1 MIFSC
6 FFSPYISVNDWGLI
20 FKKLFIHNL
29 NILLYMAKDDRSSI
43 NPFTGKS
50 HFDIVNDDKFLED
63 SYNEYYS
70 MINQAQLL
78 DNTPNGQLVRN
89 VAIRLI
95 QAVERF
101 LSEIGRSDYTEDYYD
116 WDFHLVADDTVN
128 AFCMPGGKIVMFSG
142 ILSVANTEEKVAF
155 ILGHEMA
162 HALLDHSRTR
172 ISAQKAQNTIS
183 SAAWFGS
190 FALDLVGL
198 GEIGSLTRAA
208 TNIATVGSQFLLMNP
223 WGRDQ
228 EIEADKLGMMIIH
241 WAGYD
246 ISSIPA
252 FWQSMAGGNPN
263 NHDFF
268 STHPSDS
275 KRIESMNALIAEIEN
290 QKDFHSSP
298 VLSDSHPGN
307 NKTQKAVGENVA
319 KYCQNCGS
327 PADIDAKFCTN
338 CGFKFDEELRCG
350 NCGNIVGS
358 HDTFCTNCGN
368 KL

>member
-1 MIFSC
+1 
-6 FFSPYISVNDWGLI
+6 
-20 FKKLFIHNL
+20 
-29 NILLYMAKDDRSSI
+29 MAKDDRSAI
-43 NPFTGKS
+43 NPFTGKK
-50 HFDIVNDDKFLED
+50 HFDMVNDDEFLRE
-63 SYNEYYS
+63 SYNEYYTL
-70 MINQAQLL
+70 INQSQLL
-78 DNTPNGQLVRN
+78 DNTPDGQIVRN

-95 QAVERF
+95 QAVESH
-101 LSEIGRSDYTEDYYD
+101 LAQIGRSDYTEDYYD

-183 SAAWFGS
+183 SAAWIGS

-198 GEIGSLTRAA
+198 GEIGNLTRAA
-208 TNIATVGSQFLLMNP
+208 TNIATVGSQFFLMNP

-228 EIEADKLGMMIIH
+228 ELEADKLGMMIIH

-246 ISSIPA
+246 ITHIPA
-252 FWQSMAGGNPN
+252 FWQAMAGGNPN
-263 NHDFF
+263 SHDFF

-275 KRIESMNALIAEIEN
+275 KRIAVMNELIHEIEN
-290 QKDFHSSP
+290 QKDFYSSP
-298 VLSDSHPGN
+298 VLDTTPTPKEEFMDSHKPN
-307 NKTQKAVGENVA
+307 INV
-319 KYCQNCGS
+319 KYCQNCG
-327 PADIDAKFCTN
+327 AQAEAGDKFCTSCGAKFEVELKCPN
-338 CGFKFDEELRCG
+338 CGASIDRADL
-350 NCGNIVGS
+350 
-358 HDTFCTNCGN
+358 FCTNCGN

>member
-1 MIFSC
+1 
-6 FFSPYISVNDWGLI
+6 
-20 FKKLFIHNL
+20 
-29 NILLYMAKDDRSSI
+29 MAKDDRSSV

-50 HFDIVNDDKFLED
+50 HFDIVNDDKFLEE

-78 DNTPNGQLVRN
+78 DDTPNGQIVRN

-95 QAVERF
+95 QAVENH
-101 LSEIGRSDYTEDYYD
+101 LAKIGRSDYTKDYYD
-116 WDFHLVADDTVN
+116 WDFHLVADNTVN

-172 ISAQKAQNTIS
+172 LSAQNAQNAIT
-183 SAAWFGS
+183 SAAWIGS

-198 GEIGSLTRAA
+198 GEIGGLARAA
-208 TNIATVGSQFLLMNP
+208 TNVASVGSQFFLMNP

-228 EIEADKLGMMIIH
+228 ELEADRLGMMIIH

-246 ISSIPA
+246 ISQIPA

-263 NHDFF
+263 SHDFF

-275 KRIESMNALIAEIEN
+275 KRIAAMNELIAEIEN
-290 QKDFHSSP
+290 EKDFYSSP
-298 VLSDSHPGN
+298 VLGDMPKPKKEYESSHL
-307 NKTQKAVGENVA
+307 VA
-319 KYCQNCGS
+319 DNIKYCQVCGAK
-327 PADIDAKFCTN
+327 ADADAKFCISCGSKFEDEQRCSN
-338 CGFKFDEELRCG
+338 CGAPIESGDK
-350 NCGNIVGS
+350 
-358 HDTFCTNCGN
+358 FCTNCGN
-368 KL
+368 KI

>member
-1 MIFSC
+1 
-6 FFSPYISVNDWGLI
+6 
-20 FKKLFIHNL
+20 
-29 NILLYMAKDDRSSI
+29 MAKDDRSSV

-50 HFDIVNDDKFLED
+50 HFDIVNDDKFLEE

-70 MINQAQLL
+70 MINRAQLL
-78 DNTPNGQLVRN
+78 DNTANGQLVRN
-89 VAIRLI
+89 VAVRLI
-95 QAVERF
+95 RAVENH
-101 LSEIGRSDYTEDYYD
+101 LAQIGRSDYTEDYYE

-172 ISAQKAQNTIS
+172 ISAQNAKNAIT
-183 SAAWFGS
+183 SAAWIGS

-198 GEIGSLTRAA
+198 GEIGNLTRAA
-208 TNIATVGSQFLLMNP
+208 TNVADVGSHFLLMNP

-228 EIEADKLGMMIIH
+228 ELEADRLGMMIIH

-275 KRIESMNALIAEIEN
+275 KRIASMKELIAEIEN
-290 QKDFHSSP
+290 QKDFYSAP
-298 VLSDSHPGN
+298 VLAKGSNSRNVQEHSV
-307 NKTQKAVGENVA
+307 VGENVV
-319 KYCQNCGS
+319 KYCSSCGS
-327 PADIDAKFCTN
+327 PSDIDAKFCTN
-338 CGFKFDEELRCG
+338 CGFKFDDELKCSKCG
-350 NCGNIVGS
+350 ALIDHGDI
-358 HDTFCTNCGN
+358 FCTNCGT

>member
-1 MIFSC
+1 
-6 FFSPYISVNDWGLI
+6 
-20 FKKLFIHNL
+20 
-29 NILLYMAKDDRSSI
+29 MAKDDRSKI

-50 HFDIVNDDKFLED
+50 HFDIVNDDKFLQE

-70 MINQAQLL
+70 VINRAQLL
-78 DNTPNGQLVRN
+78 DNTPQGQLVRN

-95 QAVERF
+95 QAVENY
-101 LSEIGRSDYTEDYYD
+101 LAQIGRSDYTQDYYD

-128 AFCMPGGKIVMFSG
+128 AYCMPEGKIVMFSG

-172 ISAQKAQNTIS
+172 ISAQNAQNAIT
-183 SAAWFGS
+183 SAAWVGS

-198 GEIGSLTRAA
+198 GGIGSLTRAA
-208 TNIATVGSQFLLMNP
+208 TNVASVGSQFFLINP

-228 EIEADKLGMMIIH
+228 ELEADKLGMMIIH

-246 ISSIPA
+246 ISGIPH

-275 KRIESMNALIAEIEN
+275 KRIAVMNELIVEIEN

-298 VLSDSHPGN
+298 VLSDVPTPKEEFKSSHLVSDD
-307 NKTQKAVGENVA
+307 K
-319 KYCQNCGS
+319 KYCQNCG
-327 PADIDAKFCTN
+327 AAVDINDKFCTN
-338 CGFKFDEELRCG
+338 CGAHFEIELICS
-350 NCGNIVGS
+350 NCGAPIGADDS
-358 HDTFCTNCGN
+358 FCMNCGN
-368 KL
+368 KVN

>member
-1 MIFSC
+1 
-6 FFSPYISVNDWGLI
+6 
-20 FKKLFIHNL
+20 
-29 NILLYMAKDDRSSI
+29 MAKDDRSGV

-50 HFDIVNDDKFLED
+50 HFDIINDDKFLQD
-63 SYNEYYS
+63 AYNEYYS
-70 MINQAQLL
+70 MINQSQLL
-78 DNTPNGQLVRN
+78 DNTPNGQIVRN
-89 VAIRLI
+89 VAVRLI
-95 QAVERF
+95 RAVEDY
-101 LSEIGRSDYTEDYYD
+101 LAEIGRSDYTQDYYD
-116 WDFHLVADDTVN
+116 WDFHLVANDTIN

-172 ISAQKAQNTIS
+172 QSAQTAHNAIT

-198 GEIGSLTRAA
+198 GGIGSMTRAA
-208 TNIATVGSQFLLMNP
+208 TNVASVGSQYFLLNP

-228 EIEADKLGMMIIH
+228 ELEADKLGMMIIH

-275 KRIESMNALIAEIEN
+275 KRIAVMNELIHEIEN
-290 QKDFHSSP
+290 QKDFYSSP
-298 VLSDSHPGN
+298 VLSDTPKPKEEFKSSH
-307 NKTQKAVGENVA
+307 VIGENII
-319 KYCQNCGS
+319 KYCQNCGAR
-327 PADIDAKFCTN
+327 ADIDAKFCIN
-338 CGFKFDEELRCG
+338 CGAKFEDVGKCPKCG
-350 NCGNIVGS
+350 APVESG
-358 HDTFCTNCGN
+358 DKFCTNCGN
-368 KL
+368 KI